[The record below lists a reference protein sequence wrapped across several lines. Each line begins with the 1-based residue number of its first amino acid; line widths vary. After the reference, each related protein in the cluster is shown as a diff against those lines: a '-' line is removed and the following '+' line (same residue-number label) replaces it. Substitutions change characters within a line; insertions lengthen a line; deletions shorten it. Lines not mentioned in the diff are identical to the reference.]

1 MRGLRIGLFSDEE
14 RRDHGYS
21 LRGFRDAFER
31 SDLVIGCYG
40 VTPSDTVSHERFRE
54 ALETPFSSF
63 GGIAL
68 DTEFG
73 ALPGFAQVLFALD
86 GASALNRR
94 DWTEA
99 EMDEAASLA
108 RVVAIDVRPW
118 SFYRSVFNREVPL
131 LPAPLPSYRG
141 FAPSRRPAVVIVV
154 NDLALAEQSLEE
166 VRRAVQG
173 AGGGIEL
180 HEITNGYAAP
190 APQSAW
196 LDPRL
201 PFAGAHIHI
210 GQPPDTVSAGRL
222 IDSMS
227 MRAPCIVFDDT
238 RSARDTGV
246 SVPWRTPA
254 YVNDVNMVRTSS
266 ISALGAAIRLVLEDR
281 AWSGSLVRNA
291 LREVETFQSQFQA
304 SFLRP
309 FTEDHASWSM
319 A

>member
-1 MRGLRIGLFSDEE
+1 MRGLRIGLFSDDE
-14 RRDHGYS
+14 RRDHSYS

-31 SDLVIGCYG
+31 SDHVIGCYD
-40 VTPSDTVSHERFRE
+40 VTPADTVSHERLRE

-73 ALPGFAQVLFALD
+73 GLPEFAQALFALD
-86 GASALNRR
+86 CASALNRR
-94 DWTEA
+94 DWTET
-99 EMDEAASLA
+99 EMDKAASLP
-108 RVVAIDVRPW
+108 RVVALDVRPW
-118 SFYRSVFNREVPL
+118 SFYRSVFDREVPL
-131 LPAPLPSYRG
+131 LSAPLPSYRG
-141 FAPSRRPAVVIVV
+141 FAPSRRPAVVIIN
-154 NDLALAEQSLEE
+154 NDLALAGQSLDE
-166 VRRAVQG
+166 VRRAIRSV
-173 AGGGIEL
+173 GGGIEI

-190 APQSAW
+190 APQAAW

-222 IDSMS
+222 IDSMN

-238 RSARDTGV
+238 RAPRDAGV

-254 YVNDVNMVRTSS
+254 GVNDVNMVRTSS
-266 ISALGAAIRLVLEDR
+266 ISALGTAIRLVLEDR

-291 LREVETFQSQFQA
+291 LREVETFQAQFQA
-304 SFLRP
+304 SFLRR
-309 FTEDHASWSM
+309 FTEDHASWSLV
-319 A
+319 